1 MTKIFKN
8 YFIVILLFCLKNSE
22 FICGQDINIK
32 IGFRDSIK
40 SGILHES
47 RKILIHLPDNYNSSN
62 KSYPVMYSLD
72 GDTDLMLETVS
83 IVNRLNRFE
92 EIAPDMIIVFIENTE
107 RARDM
112 LPVKTNYYSG
122 YPGAENFLNF
132 IEKELIPY
140 IGKNYKTTNDKILCG
155 KSLSGLFTIYAFLT
169 KPGLF
174 NSYIACS
181 AGFPDCEQYFKEL
194 SQKAFENGQYNKQKI
209 FITNGLKDP
218 IDPDGTIHKQI
229 EDFSNSVKDKLG
241 NKVTYRYVTYENAGH
256 VPFPSLYDGLK
267 YIFVTSEKNK

>member
-1 MTKIFKN
+1 MIKIFKN
-8 YFIVILLFCLKNSE
+8 YFIVILLFCFTNSG
-22 FICGQDINIK
+22 FINGQDINIK

-40 SGILHES
+40 SEILHES
-47 RKILIHLPDNYNSSN
+47 RKVMIHLPDNYNSSN
-62 KSYPVMYSLD
+62 KSYPVMYRLD

-92 EIAPDMIIVFIENTE
+92 EIAPDMIIVFIENTD

-122 YPGAENFLNF
+122 VPGAKNFLTF
-132 IEKELIPY
+132 IENELVPY
-140 IGKNYKTTNDKILCG
+140 IDKKYKTTNEKILCG
-155 KSLSGLFTIYAFLT
+155 KSLSGLFTIFAFLT
-169 KPGLF
+169 KPRLF

-181 AGFPDCEQYFKEL
+181 AGFPDCEPYFKEL
-194 SQKAFENGQYNKQKI
+194 SQKAFEKSQFNGQKI

-218 IDPDGTIHKQI
+218 SDPDGKIHKQI
-229 EDFSNSVKDKLG
+229 VDFSDSVKDKLG
-241 NKVTYRYVTYENAGH
+241 NKVTYRYVTYKNSGH

-267 YIFVTSEKNK
+267 FIFDNNEKK